1 MKAKTKLAILCLSF
15 VLAFAAQS
23 SLAVVSDAG
32 RTYQQWSFSDDN
44 KQPDAD
50 VDDNPY
56 GKPLIDVDTTF
67 DWMQSDPGS
76 GRDGI
81 WPVTRE
87 LDIFLPNS
95 QQPNPVKFIWI
106 EMTWS
111 PEIDYSS
118 PFLPKEPSVSVVPFE
133 QMQMT
138 RTDQILD
145 NGWIT
150 SYFNI
155 VIWPNPASEWIG
167 IKGNFLVDSIS
178 IETLCIPEPATLA
191 LFGIGGLAALI
202 RKKK

>member
-15 VLAFAAQS
+15 VFAFAAQS
-23 SLAVVSDAG
+23 ALGVVSDNG
-32 RTYQQWSFSDDN
+32 WTYQQWSFSDDN
-44 KQPDAD
+44 KTPDAD
-50 VDDNPY
+50 VDGNPY
-56 GKPLIDVDTTF
+56 GKPLLDVDTTF
-67 DWMQSDPGS
+67 DWIQIDPAS

-81 WPVTRE
+81 WPLTRE

-95 QQPNPVKFIWI
+95 QQPNPLKFIWI
-106 EMTWS
+106 ELIWN
-111 PEIDYSS
+111 PNIDYYS

-138 RTDQILD
+138 RTDEILGD
-145 NGWIT
+145 GWVK
-150 SYFNI
+150 SNFDI
-155 VIWPNPASEWIG
+155 VIWPNPPSEWIA

-202 RKKK
+202 RNKK